1 MLCHRVTTHRH
12 DTNTIRTRGAR
23 ARTPPKSTK
32 QRHTCAQLLA
42 PLRARGGT
50 ARARGMRTQ
59 RYPAALQT
67 PRSTRARGP
76 RKAQPHTRPKHVQNK
91 PTEETEQRAPGGP
104 AARKRLASMLRGE
117 PGTIPQRNGGPA
129 RRKGTPTRG
138 PPAPRQRRRARKHDR
153 DKPRSSLPFSP
164 ETWYTTVHV
173 WTSSHHQCPGSPP
186 QAFWIVHQPC
196 HKGG

>member
-1 MLCHRVTTHRH
+1 MHPR
-12 DTNTIRTRGAR
+12 R
-23 ARTPPKSTK
+23 ARPNATQKHQTET
-32 QRHTCAQLLA
+32 HM
-42 PLRARGGT
+42 RATSGPT
-50 ARARGMRTQ
+50 ARAGWHCTRTRHADTEVSGGPPNTQ
-59 RYPAALQT
+59 KH
-67 PRSTRARGP
+67 ARPGP